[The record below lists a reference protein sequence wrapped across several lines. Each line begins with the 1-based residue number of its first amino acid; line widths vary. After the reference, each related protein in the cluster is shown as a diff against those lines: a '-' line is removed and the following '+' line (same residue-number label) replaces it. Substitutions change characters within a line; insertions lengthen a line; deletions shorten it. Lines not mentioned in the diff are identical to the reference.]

1 MKSEMMQDG
10 AKAHTAAATSTWLRD
25 KEIHIW
31 GKEVWLPNSPD
42 LNPAEIFGLFLRSWW
57 DLKRGT
63 QTKKRVSRILEQ
75 LQKSLVEF
83 WNKIRLETQENLYL
97 PMLSRI
103 KDVIRCKGGD
113 PI

>member
-42 LNPAEIFGLFLRSWW
+42 LNPVENIWYFLEELMRSE
-57 DLKRGT
+57 KGVPRT
-63 QTKKRVSRILEQ
+63 LEQ